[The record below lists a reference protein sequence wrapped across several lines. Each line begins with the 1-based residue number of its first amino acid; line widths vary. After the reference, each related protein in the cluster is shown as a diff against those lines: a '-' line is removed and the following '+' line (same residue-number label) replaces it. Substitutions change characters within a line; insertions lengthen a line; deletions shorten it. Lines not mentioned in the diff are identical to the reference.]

1 MSGHVRVTSDFV
13 MGGGGFEAEQES
25 AFYLSKYERLVIQID
40 CDESIYRALP
50 ACRPKLR

>member
-1 MSGHVRVTSDFV
+1 MSVWHLILLWG
-13 MGGGGFEAEQES
+13 GGGGFEAEQES

-40 CDESIYRALP
+40 CDESIYRPLP